1 MGQEAVSMQDQ
12 ENELDLTPLMLCGCG
27 NLRMAARAVTQLF
40 DEILQPTGLR
50 VTQFALI
57 AAITHFGPTT
67 ISHLAEIFSMDRT
80 TLTRNLRP
88 LERDGL
94 INIRAGEDRRT
105 RELTVTERGREAVV
119 SAFPLWEKAQARIV
133 NGLGQERF
141 SSLLSHLSEV
151 VSLTR

>member
-1 MGQEAVSMQDQ
+1 MQGQ

-40 DEILQPTGLR
+40 DEIFQPTGLR

-57 AAITHFGPTT
+57 AAITYFGSTT

-94 INIRAGEDRRT
+94 INIKAGEDRRT